1 MSQQQPEVR
10 ENATEDRFEIWVGA
24 ELAGITVY
32 EPEGQ
37 TLAFVHTQV
46 ETRFGGQ
53 GLATSL
59 IGQALDTVRERGQ
72 AVLPYCPFVK
82 AFIQKHPDYLDL
94 VPEPQR
100 DLVARA

>member
-1 MSQQQPEVR
+1 MSVQPEVR
-10 ENATEDRFEIWVGA
+10 ENAAEQRFEIRLGE

-37 TLAFVHTQV
+37 LLAFVHTQV
-46 ETRFGGQ
+46 ESRFGGQ
-53 GLATSL
+53 GLATIL
-59 IGQALDTVRERGQ
+59 IRQALDTVRQRGQ

-94 VPEPQR
+94 VPEQQR
-100 DLVARA
+100 DLVSRP